1 MQSLSVAG
9 NAEAKRESGR
19 QEGGTWTV
27 AGWSKSC
34 AGGFFERQSCTKAP
48 PDSPRDGG
56 CLKAAS
62 LWTGDAFIAGI
73 DPGGLT
79 SPAMDVGGLLYTA
92 VSGRTMPFKVSQR
105 PTAACVNSPWLRG
118 KHVRGDPSIGHEA
131 TATHG

>member
-1 MQSLSVAG
+1 MPADSS
-9 NAEAKRESGR
+9 NANHARKRPQISPATEA
-19 QEGGTWTV
+19 
-27 AGWSKSC
+27 
-34 AGGFFERQSCTKAP
+34 AP
-48 PDSPRDGG
+48 
-56 CLKAAS
+56 KAAS
-62 LWTGDAFIAGI
+62 LWTGAAFIAGI

-92 VSGRTMPFKVSQR
+92 VSGHTMPFKVSQR